1 MARGRVGRP
10 PCLLDTDGD
19 LRLLPNV
26 GDQPSSNR
34 STARM
39 LCHHRLRR
47 PNARDEVNYWLLV
60 ADFFL

>member
-26 GDQPSSNR
+26 AISHLESLNGCSPITGLGGMTHLS
-34 STARM
+34 
-39 LCHHRLRR
+39 R
-47 PNARDEVNYWLLV
+47 PIRTFQIGTERT
-60 ADFFL
+60 